1 VLRWRAMPSD
11 FCTGWPGAHR
21 EAGSA
26 WQARIMRL
34 HRIALNNY
42 RGVRHAEV
50 SPALSGVTIVQGPNE
65 IGKSSLAEALELVFD
80 VPDSSANARIKAITP
95 VDVDAGPE
103 VEVELTT
110 GPYHV
115 IYTKRWRPGAS
126 TRLRL
131 LAPTPESL
139 AGRSAHDRMKEILG
153 ETLDEGLWQA
163 LRHQQGVSIT
173 QASLG
178 DCRTLASTLDA
189 AAAGGA
195 VTGEEEADLWQRVQA
210 ERQLYFTATGKP
222 ARERVQLAA
231 RVSELGAHELELEVE
246 LAGIEELSARH
257 RELGVELTANG
268 EQQVHR
274 GELLKDQ
281 QAVWDDLQEI
291 RVEVESRRREVE
303 LTAASLAEVEAR
315 LQERERLIESVTAI
329 AAELESLLLGAKL
342 TAPGLAAAEAT
353 QARALAARDEVAAA
367 RLLVEA
373 TRRRVEADYDH
384 LRDAADQR
392 RLVEALERARVN
404 EASQGQ
410 ALTFLEGCAIDAD
423 RLAEI
428 EQASQAALEA
438 RARAAGQAATLHV
451 EALADL
457 ELGAGSE
464 RHLLSGGESREVAA
478 IEDLQL
484 RVGEL
489 ALITVS
495 GAAAGRELEAQARL
509 ADERLAQL
517 LSDAGVSGGDP
528 VSQARQLERRRAEA
542 EAEVARA
549 TEALKA
555 DLGDL
560 TVALMAEKV
569 ERAQLQLASYLEDR
583 GTDSPM
589 PGSLEEAKAT
599 SERAAALAAADQSE
613 VLAQRQLDVA
623 ELELGQIREA
633 ASQHAVRVQIAEGKA
648 ADRQGAIEE
657 ARQRVP
663 DAELRGLAVRREIEA
678 AQAQEAHAQA
688 IGSLSGQDPVSAEAG
703 LANTLAVLERLRAE
717 EHDLD
722 LELAQIA
729 GALKVRGEGGLHD
742 QLAVVR
748 SELLQR
754 ERESALIERRAA
766 AAELLHDCLA
776 RHRDAAQRAY
786 VAPFKAQLDTL
797 ARIVFGATVAIEV
810 NHDDL
815 EIASRT
821 LEGVTV
827 PYESLSAGAR
837 EQLCVLARLA
847 CAALVSPATGNGQ
860 PGGVPVIFDD
870 ALGYSDTKRL
880 DAVGAAFNVVGEQ
893 AQVIVLTCVP
903 ERYRNIGSAKVIR
916 LPSTVEGDLSGVEGQ
931 GYVGA
936 PQAGGVQP
944 QTALRDHA

>member
-1 VLRWRAMPSD
+1 
-11 FCTGWPGAHR
+11 
-21 EAGSA
+21 
-26 WQARIMRL
+26 MRL

-80 VPDSSANARIKAITP
+80 VPDSSANSRIKAITP

-131 LAPTPESL
+131 LAPRPESL

-153 ETLDEGLWQA
+153 ETLDEALWQA

-231 RVSELGAHELELEVE
+231 RVSELGARVHELEADLAELEE
-246 LAGIEELSARH
+246 ISARH
-257 RELGVELTANG
+257 QELGVELTANG
-268 EQQVHR
+268 EQQVYR

-281 QAVWDDLQEI
+281 QAVCDDLQEI
-291 RVEVESRRREVE
+291 RVEVESRRLEVDATSASLREVE
-303 LTAASLAEVEAR
+303 AQLR
-315 LQERERLIESVTAI
+315 DRERLIASVGEVDV
-329 AAELESLLLGAKL
+329 ELESLRRKAAL
-342 TAPGLAAAEAT
+342 TAPGLASAEAT
-353 QARALAARDEVAAA
+353 RVRALAARDEAASA

-373 TRRRVEADYDH
+373 TRRRAEADHSH
-384 LRDAADQR
+384 LRDTADQR

-404 EASQGQ
+404 EPKQGH
-410 ALTFLEGCAIDAD
+410 ALAFLESCAIDAD

-428 EQASQAALEA
+428 ERASQTALEA
-438 RARAAGQAATLHV
+438 RARAAAQAATLHV
-451 EALADL
+451 EALAAF
-457 ELGAGSE
+457 ELRVGSE
-464 RHLLSGGESREVAA
+464 RHTLSGGEAREVSAVG
-478 IEDLQL
+478 DLEL

-489 ALITVS
+489 ALVTVS
-495 GAAAGRELEAQARL
+495 GAAAGREQEAQARQ

-517 LSDAGVSGGDP
+517 LDDAGVSGPDP
-528 VSQARQLERRRAEA
+528 INQARQLERRRAEV
-542 EAEVARA
+542 EAEVARVA
-549 TEALKA
+549 ESLKA
-555 DLGDL
+555 DLGDR
-560 TVALMAEKV
+560 TVAQMAEKV
-569 ERAQLQLASYLEDR
+569 ERAQLQLASYRDDR
-583 GTDSPM
+583 ATDSPM
-589 PGSLEEAKAT
+589 PGSLEEAKVT
-599 SERAAALAAADQSE
+599 SERAAALAAETDQSE
-613 VLAQRQLDVA
+613 ALAQRQLDA
-623 ELELGQIREA
+623 ADRELDQIREEA
-633 ASQHAVRVQIAEGKA
+633 TQHAVKIQIAEGKA
-648 ADRQGAIEE
+648 ADRQGAVEE
-657 ARQRVP
+657 ARQRASDV
-663 DAELRGLAVRREIEA
+663 ELRALAIQREIDA

-688 IGSLSGQDPVSAEAG
+688 IGSLSGQDPVSAEAV

-847 CAALVSPATGNGQ
+847 CAALVSPATSNGQ

-903 ERYRNIGSAKVIR
+903 ERYRNIGSAKIIR
-916 LPSTVEGDLSGVEGQ
+916 LPSVVEGNPGGVEEQ
-931 GYVGA
+931 RDA
-936 PQAGGVQP
+936 RTPQAGGVQP